1 MTIPDPM
8 NTKPPVT
15 ACGGK
20 IKDPSLYPTAE
31 FKGGTVYFCTEA
43 CRLAFHVDP
52 DRFMTGELEHPPD

>member
-1 MTIPDPM
+1 MI
-8 NTKPPVT
+8 NENHKKSVET

-20 IKDPSLYPTAE
+20 IKDPSLYPSSE
-31 FKGGTVYFCTEA
+31 YEGNMVYFCTEA